1 MSSSI
6 IKSVGLQLVTAL
18 ACTPAYSTP
27 PQHDDAALR
36 ALLVQR
42 YPGTTFGDIKPT
54 PLPGI
59 WQIQLGAQPAYV
71 AADGRHFLFG
81 HLVDMET
88 QTDLSVPGAGPPQPA
103 EPHQPVAAP
112 DFYSLPLGNAFKTVR
127 GKGTRRMAVFADP
140 ECHYCRQLEAS
151 LDKLDDVTVYTFL
164 LPLAVLHPGAPA
176 IAESVWCAADPAA
189 AWRQVMRGEPIATAS
204 CTHPLQRIA
213 RFAAEHAIEGT
224 PYIVF
229 ENGKHAI
236 GALDHAALE
245 QYLGQ

>member
-1 MSSSI
+1 MSSSL
-6 IKSVGLQLVTAL
+6 IKSVSLQLVTAL
-18 ACTPAYSTP
+18 ACTPAYSTE

-36 ALLVQR
+36 AILVQR
-42 YPGTTFGDIKPT
+42 YPGTTFGDIRPT

-88 QTDLSVPGAGPPQPA
+88 QTDLSATAPAPPPA
-103 EPHQPVAAP
+103 STQP
-112 DFYSLPLGNAFKTVR
+112 DFYSLPLGDAFKTVR

-140 ECHYCRQLEAS
+140 ECHYCRQLETE

-164 LPLAVLHPGAPA
+164 LPLAALHPAAPA
-176 IAESVWCAADPAA
+176 IAESVWCAEDPSA
-189 AWRQVMRGEPIATAS
+189 AWRQALRGERPATRT
-204 CTHPLQRIA
+204 CPHPLVRIA
-213 RFAAEHAIEGT
+213 RFAAEHGIDGT

-229 ENGKHAI
+229 ENGKHAV
-236 GALDHAALE
+236 GALSHADLE
-245 QYLGQ
+245 RHLR

>member
-6 IKSVGLQLVTAL
+6 LTAVGLQLVTAL
-18 ACTPAYSTP
+18 ACTPAYSTEP
-27 PQHDDAALR
+27 AHDVAGLR
-36 ALLVQR
+36 EILVLR
-42 YPGTTFGDIKPT
+42 YPGTVFGDIKPT

-88 QTDLSVPGAGPPQPA
+88 QTDLSVITAPPRPEGAT
-103 EPHQPVAAP
+103 P
-112 DFYSLPLGNAFKTVR
+112 DFYSLPLGDAFKTVR
-127 GKGTRRMAVFADP
+127 GKGTRRVAVFADP
-140 ECHYCRQLEAS
+140 ECHYCRQLENE

-164 LPLAVLHPGAPA
+164 LPLAVLHPKAPD
-176 IAESVWCAADPAA
+176 IAQSVWCAPDPAT
-189 AWRQVMRGEPIATAS
+189 AWRKAVRGEPLAAAT
-204 CTHPLQRIA
+204 CPTPLQRIA
-213 RFAAEHAIEGT
+213 AFAAAHGIEGT

-236 GALDHAALE
+236 GALDVAALE
-245 QYLGQ
+245 RHLGQ